1 MKVKD
6 CYKQITSDVDLVR
19 EDTFIKEVI
28 KIISRNPA
36 SRAVFVINEK
46 EELIGIIGVQQILN
60 LLGMEYSREATITLI
75 SEVMARIAS
84 DIMIAPHWVYLES
97 ELEEALR
104 LAVQYNLQDIPVLDR
119 GRVVGN
125 LDCFEIINNVGE

>member
-6 CYKQITSDVDLVR
+6 CYKQVTSDIDLVTK
-19 EDTFIKEVI
+19 DTSIKEVI

-60 LLGMEYSREATITLI
+60 LLGMEYSREATITFI
-75 SEVMARIAS
+75 SEVMAKIAS
-84 DIMIAPHWVYLES
+84 DIMIPPHWVYLES

-104 LAVQYNLQDIPVLDR
+104 LAVQYNLQDIPVLDK